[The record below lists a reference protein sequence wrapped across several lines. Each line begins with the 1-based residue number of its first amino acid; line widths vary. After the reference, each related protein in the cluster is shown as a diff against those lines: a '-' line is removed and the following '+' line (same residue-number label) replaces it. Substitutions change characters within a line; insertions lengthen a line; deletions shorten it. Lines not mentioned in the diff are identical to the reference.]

1 MNNELKMLMLSV
13 MMTIVTIDRVDWLW
27 KIYGHWAIRAITDQ
41 KNYVTNPMSGNA
53 FLQEISMKDKD
64 KLKWFS
70 KVNINLANSIGDEET
85 ITWWYICAWFRK
97 DVSNYE
103 IYKARLWCL
112 RMSKCFNINGQ
123 TTHNGRLQQLW
134 QRPSNAAVMAA
145 DNGFGWRAMCPPMC
159 PPQCVCP
166 PTICHT
172 T

>member
-70 KVNINLANSIGDEET
+70 KVNINLANSIGDEEM
-85 ITWWYICAWFRK
+85 ITWWYIWVRFPRTGKMVKMWHFFIFFEALLWPNGSIFSTFVNC
-97 DVSNYE
+97 SEE
-103 IYKARLWCL
+103 ILSVRC
-112 RMSKCFNINGQ
+112 
-123 TTHNGRLQQLW
+123 
-134 QRPSNAAVMAA
+134 
-145 DNGFGWRAMCPPMC
+145 
-159 PPQCVCP
+159 
-166 PTICHT
+166 
-172 T
+172 